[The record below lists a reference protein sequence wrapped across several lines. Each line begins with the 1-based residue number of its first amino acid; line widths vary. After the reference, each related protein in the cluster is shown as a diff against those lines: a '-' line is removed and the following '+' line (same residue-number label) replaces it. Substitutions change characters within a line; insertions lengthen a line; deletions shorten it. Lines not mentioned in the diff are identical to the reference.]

1 MSEEEIR
8 ELVRGE
14 IARYDGQRRTRWTAL
29 VRAVRQAVLMVLAAI
44 ETHEDMPRSVAPRRN
59 GEVGMR
65 NGER

>member
-14 IARYDGQRRTRWTAL
+14 IARYDGQRRTRWTAMI
-29 VRAVRQAVLMVLAAI
+29 RAVRQAVLMVLGAI
-44 ETHEDMPRSVAPRRN
+44 EEHEGMQRSVQPRRN

-65 NGER
+65 NAER